1 MSKNS
6 DASTSGFTVL
16 SFLWRWI
23 AALLLVLATFNPTGR
38 SVYHWT
44 AEAVSNSTFG
54 PLNLLVI
61 ALLLAGWAVFW
72 IATWRALN
80 TLGVALAGL
89 ILGAIIWLLIDV
101 GWIRTDSVSRGRTS
115 PAGYPARSASRISTT
130 DTPGRPCAT
139 PASAGEPVPAWS
151 AVVTS
156 DVWRRAGEP
165 GENDRGQ
172 RDW

>member
-23 AALLLVLATFNPTGR
+23 VALLLVLVTFNPTGH

-44 AEAVSNSTFG
+44 VEAVSNSAFG

-72 IATWRALN
+72 IATWRALD

-89 ILGAIIWLLIDV
+89 ILGAIIWFLVDL
-101 GWIRTDSVSRGRTS
+101 GWIRTDSVSTITWVALVCLATILAIGVSWSHISR
-115 PAGYPARSASRISTT
+115 RIS
-130 DTPGRPCAT
+130 
-139 PASAGEPVPAWS
+139 
-151 AVVTS
+151 
-156 DVWRRAGEP
+156 
-165 GENDRGQ
+165 GQ
-172 RDW
+172 VNVEEVDH